1 MPDRQRELETM
12 GETVIGLT
20 IYLLFLSSGLT
31 QQQWHFNSSE
41 VSVSTVTDSS
51 ASLLNTT
58 ATPQTAAPEAAG
70 PHTPKFIPNCVQ
82 KLSCRN
88 ECENESTNWDE
99 LSGDKEHC
107 HCDQACL
114 KYHDCCADFTKFCKP
129 GNPVNQGKQNTRYTC
144 TKLSTKPGKKQG
156 IFMISTCAEDWK
168 DEDMRSKCLAGSKNE
183 NRTFTSAN
191 ISEDIPV
198 TFLSPDES
206 GRSYRNIYCGLCN
219 NVSSKHL
226 LPFWNLKFRCN
237 IKPPSDYN
245 ATQALD
251 FMLKYCPRRS
261 FEPQKGFKIRTCLP
275 MVSTCSASSLTK
287 HKDECLKG
295 ISGVV
300 FSEATS
306 KNYRNYRCLLCNGL
320 TKNKMKCGPQESN
333 QDIFDP
339 KSFEIIME
347 FISDD
352 SDKEKPTLTSVT
364 STCATDK
371 IYDPHLE
378 TCREGYFPDPSSAIR
393 DKYRVKLWM
402 YPTDGQLRSV
412 SPNEFRKAL
421 CTLFSLDPSQID
433 EISIAKEDSSIAV
446 VFNLYAG
453 AAFESYGKMEHQE
466 SLNVSALLSFNQSFE
481 ITIGIKRWVVLRAT
495 QRQLTCVQSEEFLPG
510 EFDLLP
516 TGVAF
521 VNKTGQSLPPNRF
534 FLVKHNNTAN
544 ASLFVCISK
553 FTVNCPFVLLP
564 VGSHEYK
571 IFYNKSLLHITTGR
585 LYTSGEYDLD
595 NKTALI
601 CTNYTKVNYT
611 NSSVQVT
618 DSSGTDGTESTSV
631 FLWFFTIVGF
641 SVSIFTL
648 ILTIVVHFIFIELRS
663 PLPGKNLT
671 SLCVALFLAQFMW
684 LLGSGDTDKPIFCTV
699 MAAVLHYLFLVSFA
713 CTAIIAFDTHRTFS
727 SQISKAPGRSIGGH
741 SNNRRFLTYTCM
753 AWGGPLLF
761 VGICVLL
768 DYFQVVDIGYGNE
781 KACWLVNNNAKI
793 VTFATPI
800 AGVLV
805 YNVAAFSHTVWAIN
819 TTRKQTT
826 RAKSG
831 RQDRRVVLKIYVRLV
846 TLMGFTWFFSF
857 GAEFIHKDLMYPF
870 VVLTTLQGVYI
881 FVAFVCKTRVLKLM
895 RDSFPRAR
903 KDALAS
909 TQHTAST
916 DCKSV
921 PPYPPYRS
929 ETEDTHM

>member
-1 MPDRQRELETM
+1 MPYRQRELEKM
-12 GETVIGLT
+12 GESVIGLT
-20 IYLLFLSSGLT
+20 LYVLFLSSRLT
-31 QQQWHFNSSE
+31 HQQQLFNSSE

-58 ATPQTAAPEAAG
+58 ATPQTALPEAAASQ
-70 PHTPKFIPNCVQ
+70 TPSFTPNCDQ
-82 KLSCRN
+82 KFSCRN
-88 ECENESTNWDE
+88 RCENESIDWDG
-99 LSGDKEHC
+99 LSSDPEHC

-114 KYHDCCADFTKFCKP
+114 KYHDCCADFARFCKP
-129 GNPVNQGKQNTRYTC
+129 VNPVNQGQQNTHYTC

-191 ISEDIPV
+191 ILEDIPV
-198 TFLSPDES
+198 TFLSLVEP
-206 GRSYRNIYCGLCN
+206 GQSYRNIYCGLCN
-219 NVSSKHL
+219 KVPNKYF
-226 LPFWNLKFRCN
+226 LPFWKLKFRCN

-245 ATQALD
+245 VTQALD
-251 FMLKYCPRRS
+251 FMLKYCPRRIL
-261 FEPQKGFKIRTCLP
+261 EPHKEFKIRTCLP
-275 MVSTCSASSLTK
+275 MVSTCSVSSLTE
-287 HKDECLKG
+287 HKDGCLKG
-295 ISGVV
+295 RSGVV
-300 FSEATS
+300 FSETAS
-306 KNYRNYRCLLCNGL
+306 KNYRNYHCLLCNGL
-320 TKNKMKCGPQESN
+320 TTNKMLCGPQESN

-347 FISDD
+347 FTPD
-352 SDKEKPTLTSVT
+352 SDKERTTLTSVT
-364 STCATDK
+364 STCGTGT

-378 TCREGYFPDPSSAIR
+378 ICRTGYFPEPSTAIR
-393 DKYRVKLWM
+393 DKYRIKLWM
-402 YPTDGQLRSV
+402 YPTDDQLRSV

-421 CTLFSLDPSQID
+421 CTRFSLDPSQID
-433 EISIAKEDSSIAV
+433 EISIAEEDSSVAV
-446 VFNLYAG
+446 AFNLYAG
-453 AAFESYGKMEHQE
+453 AVSKSQGNMTHQE

-481 ITIGIKRWVVLRAT
+481 ITIGSERWVVLRAT

-521 VNKTGQSLPPNRF
+521 VKKTGQSLPPNRF
-534 FLVKHNNTAN
+534 FLVKHDNTAN
-544 ASLFVCISK
+544 ESLFVCISK
-553 FTVNCPFVLLP
+553 FTINCPFVLLP
-564 VGSHEYK
+564 VGSPEYK
-571 IFYNKSLLHITTGR
+571 IFDNKSLLHTSTGR
-585 LYTSGEYDLD
+585 LYKSGEYDLD
-595 NKTALI
+595 DKIALI

-618 DSSGTDGTESTSV
+618 DSSGTDDTESASV
-631 FLWFFTIVGF
+631 FLWYFTIVGF
-641 SVSIFTL
+641 SVSILTL
-648 ILTIVVHFIFIELRS
+648 ILTIAIHFIFSELRS

-713 CTAIIAFDTHRTFS
+713 CTAIIAFDTRRTFS
-727 SQISKAPGRSIGGH
+727 SQLSKAPGRSIGGH
-741 SNNRRFLTYTCM
+741 SKTLRFLTYTCM

-761 VGICVLL
+761 VGICFLL

-781 KACWLVNNNAKI
+781 KACWLVNSNAKI
-793 VTFATPI
+793 ATFATPI
-800 AGVLV
+800 ACVLL

-826 RAKSG
+826 RVKSA
-831 RQDRRVVLKIYVRLV
+831 RQDRRVVLKIYVRLF

-857 GAEFIHKDLMYPF
+857 SAEFIHKALMYPF

-881 FVAFVCKTRVLKLM
+881 FMAFVCKTRVLKLM
-895 RDSFPRAR
+895 RDSFPRSR
-903 KDALAS
+903 KDAMAF

-916 DCKSV
+916 DCKSL

-929 ETEDTHM
+929 ETEETHM